1 MSSQGIKYL
10 NRLQRLKKVGQPII
24 IFLDKIRVFRFIVP
38 VINVVIRKLNIKKQF
53 QRDLNYRLIGR
64 AFNKNKFPVKN
75 NAKKVILF
83 PFFSGGN
90 NIFFLINLA
99 IGYRL
104 TKKGHRSIYLVCD
117 NAIPICSNE
126 RVHKTRHTDRYLCY
140 NCSKPYHWL
149 KKITQAEIIYIS
161 DYLDKKELD
170 KASIEIENLKDLKS
184 LLKFQYDDI
193 EIGKLVEKSVMRYFL
208 IGKIEE
214 NNQTILVY
222 QKFIK
227 SIISLHISLKT
238 LTKTKPELVPEKII
252 LYNGTLSL
260 EGYYRLWA
268 QKKNIEYVTQE
279 TYIGQDSWIYKKN
292 DEVMK
297 LRWNKEWDEFK
308 EIDLS
313 THQQEKAISYLE
325 GLSQGKEMYDRL
337 NYDYELDNDIKNKDF
352 VVLFTNLNFDTA
364 VLGRNPIFNS
374 MKEWIDQTINYWIDN
389 KPRQLLV
396 IRVHPAEAKLLKPTN
411 DFIGIYLKEI
421 NDKIKNANIKI
432 YEAHDK
438 VSSYELIKFMKAGLV
453 YSSTIGIEIAYNNKP
468 CLIAG
473 DAFYKDQDF
482 VYSSVNQINYFRL
495 LKSLLSN
502 ENEKSINR
510 TDLLQFV
517 YFIYFNR
524 VKRLKGIN
532 IDHSNHINS
541 FSFDSIEELIHLNN
555 DVFTEFEN
563 EILT

>member
-1 MSSQGIKYL
+1 LSSQGIKYL

>member
-64 AFNKNKFPVKN
+64 AFKKAKFPEKN
-75 NAKKVILF
+75 NAKKIILF

-90 NIFFLINLA
+90 NIFFLMNLA

-104 TKKGHRSIYLVCD
+104 TRKGHRSVYLVCD

-149 KKITQAEIIYIS
+149 KKITRAEIIYIS
-161 DYLDKKELD
+161 EYLDKQELD
-170 KASIEIENLKDLKS
+170 KISTEIDNLKNLKS
-184 LLKFQYDDI
+184 LMTFQYENI

-352 VVLFTNLNFDTA
+352 VVLFTNLNFDAA

>member
-1 MSSQGIKYL
+1 
-10 NRLQRLKKVGQPII
+10 
-24 IFLDKIRVFRFIVP
+24 
-38 VINVVIRKLNIKKQF
+38 
-53 QRDLNYRLIGR
+53 
-64 AFNKNKFPVKN
+64 
-75 NAKKVILF
+75 
-83 PFFSGGN
+83 
-90 NIFFLINLA
+90 
-99 IGYRL
+99 
-104 TKKGHRSIYLVCD
+104 
-117 NAIPICSNE
+117 
-126 RVHKTRHTDRYLCY
+126 
-140 NCSKPYHWL
+140 
-149 KKITQAEIIYIS
+149 
-161 DYLDKKELD
+161 
-170 KASIEIENLKDLKS
+170 
-184 LLKFQYDDI
+184 
-193 EIGKLVEKSVMRYFL
+193 MRYFL

-374 MKEWIDQTINYWIDN
+374 MKEWIDQTINYWIEYREN
-389 KPRQLLV
+389 HFSIFEQP
-396 IRVHPAEAKLLKPTN
+396 LKISL
-411 DFIGIYLKEI
+411 FWH
-421 NDKIKNANIKI
+421 KIL
-432 YEAHDK
+432 
-438 VSSYELIKFMKAGLV
+438 SLI
-453 YSSTIGIEIAYNNKP
+453 I
-468 CLIAG
+468 
-473 DAFYKDQDF
+473 
-482 VYSSVNQINYFRL
+482 
-495 LKSLLSN
+495 
-502 ENEKSINR
+502 
-510 TDLLQFV
+510 
-517 YFIYFNR
+517 
-524 VKRLKGIN
+524 
-532 IDHSNHINS
+532 
-541 FSFDSIEELIHLNN
+541 
-555 DVFTEFEN
+555 
-563 EILT
+563 

>member
-1 MSSQGIKYL
+1 
-10 NRLQRLKKVGQPII
+10 
-24 IFLDKIRVFRFIVP
+24 
-38 VINVVIRKLNIKKQF
+38 
-53 QRDLNYRLIGR
+53 
-64 AFNKNKFPVKN
+64 
-75 NAKKVILF
+75 
-83 PFFSGGN
+83 
-90 NIFFLINLA
+90 
-99 IGYRL
+99 
-104 TKKGHRSIYLVCD
+104 
-117 NAIPICSNE
+117 
-126 RVHKTRHTDRYLCY
+126 
-140 NCSKPYHWL
+140 
-149 KKITQAEIIYIS
+149 
-161 DYLDKKELD
+161 
-170 KASIEIENLKDLKS
+170 
-184 LLKFQYDDI
+184 
-193 EIGKLVEKSVMRYFL
+193 
-208 IGKIEE
+208 
-214 NNQTILVY
+214 
-222 QKFIK
+222 
-227 SIISLHISLKT
+227 
-238 LTKTKPELVPEKII
+238 
-252 LYNGTLSL
+252 
-260 EGYYRLWA
+260 
-268 QKKNIEYVTQE
+268 
-279 TYIGQDSWIYKKN
+279 
-292 DEVMK
+292 MK

-352 VVLFTNLNFDTA
+352 VVLFTNLNFDAA

>member
-532 IDHSNHINS
+532 IDHANHINS

>member
-10 NRLQRLKKVGQPII
+10 NRLQRFKKVGQPII

-38 VINVVIRKLNIKKQF
+38 VINTIIRKLNIKKQF
-53 QRDLNYRLIGR
+53 QRDLNYRLIGQ
-64 AFNKNKFPVKN
+64 AFKKAKFPEKTD
-75 NAKKVILF
+75 AKKVILF

-90 NIFFLINLA
+90 NIFLLINLA

-104 TKKGHRSIYLVCD
+104 TKKGHRSIYLICD

-126 RVHKTRHTDRYLCY
+126 RVHKTRHTDKYLCY
-140 NCSKPYHWL
+140 NCSKPYQWL
-149 KKITQAEIIYIS
+149 KKITCAEIIYIS
-161 DYLDKKELD
+161 EYLDKKELGN
-170 KASIEIENLKDLKS
+170 ASIEIDNLKDLKS
-184 LLKFQYDDI
+184 LMEFQYEEM

-208 IGKIEE
+208 IGQIEE
-214 NNQTILVY
+214 NDETLLVY

-227 SIISLHISLKT
+227 SVLSLHISLKT
-238 LTKTKPELVPEKII
+238 LVKIMPELIPEKII

-268 QKKNIEYVTQE
+268 QKNKIDYVTQE

-297 LRWNKEWDEFK
+297 LRWNKEWNKFK
-308 EIDLS
+308 GIDLS
-313 THQQEKAISYLE
+313 ADQEEKTISYLQ
-325 GLSQGKEMYDRL
+325 GLSKGKQMYDRL
-337 NYDYELDNDIKNKDF
+337 NHDYELEPDLKNKDF

-374 MKEWIDQTINYWIDN
+374 MKEWIEKIINYWIEK
-389 KPRQLLV
+389 KPKQILV

-411 DFIGIYLKEI
+411 DFIGTYLKEI
-421 NDKIKNANIKI
+421 YDKIENANIKI
-432 YEAHDK
+432 YAAHDK
-438 VSSYELIKFMKAGLV
+438 VSSYELIKFMKIGLV

-468 CLIAG
+468 CLISG

-482 VYSSVNQINYFRL
+482 VYYSVNQINYFQIL
-495 LKSLLSN
+495 TSLLSN
-502 ENEKSINR
+502 EIDKKINR
-510 TDLLQFV
+510 TELLKFV
-517 YFIYFNR
+517 YFIYFIR

-532 IDHSNHINS
+532 IDHANHINS

>member
-10 NRLQRLKKVGQPII
+10 NRLQRLKKIGQPII
-24 IFLDKIRVFRFIVP
+24 IFLDKIRVFPFIVP
-38 VINVVIRKLNIKKQF
+38 VINAVIRKLNIKKQF

-64 AFNKNKFPVKN
+64 AFKKAKFPEKN
-75 NAKKVILF
+75 NAKKIILF

-90 NIFFLINLA
+90 NIFFLMNLA

-104 TKKGHRSIYLVCD
+104 TRKGHRSVYLVCD

-149 KKITQAEIIYIS
+149 KKITRAEIIYIS
-161 DYLDKKELD
+161 EYLDKQELD
-170 KASIEIENLKDLKS
+170 KISTEIDNLKNLKS
-184 LLKFQYDDI
+184 LMTFQYENI

-208 IGKIEE
+208 TGQIEE
-214 NNQTILVY
+214 NDETILVY
-222 QKFIK
+222 KKFIK
-227 SIISLHISLKT
+227 SVLSLHISLKIFVN
-238 LTKTKPELVPEKII
+238 KRPELFPDRII

-260 EGYYRLWA
+260 EGYYRIWA
-268 QKKNIEYVTQE
+268 ENKNIEYVTQE

-297 LRWNKEWDEFK
+297 LRWNKEWDDFK
-308 EIDLS
+308 AINLS
-313 THQQEKAISYLE
+313 TNQQEKAISYLE
-325 GLSQGKEMYDRL
+325 GLSKGKQMYDRL
-337 NYDYELDNDIKNKDF
+337 NHDYELEPDLKNKDF
-352 VVLFTNLNFDTA
+352 FVLFTNLNFDTA

-374 MKEWIDQTINYWIDN
+374 MKDWIEQIIDFWIEK
-389 KPRQLLV
+389 KPKQLLV

-421 NDKIKNANIKI
+421 YNKIENANIKI
-432 YEAHDK
+432 YGAHDK

-482 VYSSVNQINYFRL
+482 VLCSANKNNYFQL
-495 LKSLLSN
+495 LTSLLSN
-502 ENEKSINR
+502 DFEKKISKAE
-510 TDLLQFV
+510 LLKFV

-532 IDHSNHINS
+532 IDHAKHINS